1 MERKNK
7 RRNYGKRVIFG
18 AHQVAGV
25 SEALTP
31 RRGDIWYAD
40 LGDHTG
46 TSVQGGCRPVLI
58 LSNDASNT
66 YSGTVNV
73 VTLTRHLK
81 RPDLPCHTLLKSDN
95 VETCYRGIDDSMLLA
110 EQLTTIGVSQLRGF
124 VGRVEDKEVL
134 ARIHRAVIAQLSL

>member
-7 RRNYGKRVIFG
+7 RRNYGKGAIFSVDRVSE
-18 AHQVAGV
+18 V

-31 RRGDIWYAD
+31 RRGDIWFAE

-58 LSNDASNT
+58 ISNDASNT
-66 YSGTVNV
+66 HSETVNV
-73 VTLTRHLK
+73 VPLTRRLK
-81 RPDLPCHTLLKSDN
+81 KPELPCHTLLKSDN
-95 VETCYRGIDDSMLLA
+95 VEASNHGIDDSMLLA

-134 ARIHRAVIAQLSL
+134 ARINRAVIAQLYL

>member
-1 MERKNK
+1 MGRKNK
-7 RRNYGKRVIFG
+7 RGDCDQG
-18 AHQVAGV
+18 AFSGNKLAAEV

-31 RRGDIWYAD
+31 RRGDIWFAE

-58 LSNDASNT
+58 ISNDASNT
-66 YSGTVNV
+66 HSETVNV
-73 VTLTRHLK
+73 VPLTRRLK
-81 RPDLPCHTLLKSDN
+81 KPELPCHTLLKSDN
-95 VETCYRGIDDSMLLA
+95 VEASNRGIDDSMLLA